1 MCRLAPGFNLEN
13 KGYHTVDIRPTQK
26 EVNPGIFDRALLG
39 GRLAWLKRF
48 TRWFNLTVLQQA
60 VWPLMIVLF
69 SAPQVDIEESPF
81 GWYLTRVAGPLIAAT
96 LAALYCSRY
105 LRRFWRGSPA
115 AYQDDDRSA
124 HTSMLATQLR
134 YALLGL
140 PVAVAL
146 MRLLVGPADEALK
159 IISFGM
165 INVAA
170 FHLIHFGVV
179 PMFYADRTHGQ
190 QVGAVLFGVSWA
202 LHDGLLVALSN
213 DGSWL
218 LAMGA
223 GLFLGWVVAAVSL
236 LIRRWPGGSLTA
248 AAAHF
253 LVVYLVFGFV

>member
-1 MCRLAPGFNLEN
+1 M
-13 KGYHTVDIRPTQK
+13 DIRPTQK
-26 EVNPGIFDRALLG
+26 ETNPGIFERALFG
-39 GRLAWLKRF
+39 GRLASLRRF

-69 SAPQVDIEESPF
+69 SAPQVNIEETPF
-81 GWYLTRVAGPLIAAT
+81 GWYLTRIAGPLIAAS

-115 AYQDDDRSA
+115 ADQVEGSSIPA
-124 HTSMLATQLR
+124 GMLATQLR
-134 YALLGL
+134 CALLGL
-140 PVAVAL
+140 PVAVAV
-146 MRLLVGPADEALK
+146 MRLLVWPADEATK
-159 IISFGM
+159 VIVFGM

-179 PMFYADRTHGQ
+179 PMFYADRAHGL

-202 LHDGLLVALSN
+202 LHDGLLIALSN
-213 DGSWL
+213 DGSWM
-218 LAMGA
+218 LALGA

-236 LIRRWPGGSLTA
+236 LIRRWPGGALAA